1 MIFRISTLL
10 TMMAVLVLGAGCSQ
24 DTQLNSPDPNS
35 GSTVKNGTEV
45 LGPPSIPIASGTG
58 FAEGGVG
65 MVGVDSGQLTI
76 EVPAGSQVAQALL
89 YWAGGATIGVGDDEI
104 SLDGTLIQGELI
116 GGPVEFFGDY
126 EFFAY
131 RADIT
136 DLELVDAGTNTFTV
150 ADFDFTGESLDENNG
165 ASILVIYDDGTSA
178 AITLRDGLDMA
189 YFGFEPTFDAT
200 VPQVFSVD
208 PAGVD
213 RDAELVMI
221 AASVGANRPSVIMV
235 STSVGVQ
242 LFDDVLGSFD
252 GLTWDSLILT
262 VEVPAGVDEISV
274 QVISFNDNDEDD
286 DDDEDEDPQGASLG
300 WVTAGLALQPAD
312 GDTYV
317 ISGSVFVDADD
328 DGEFGTLE
336 SGIGEVVVE
345 LLDDDGLVATAM
357 TDFDGHYMFSAPA
370 GSYTLNINLDDY
382 PDDFNATLATSFDP
396 ATALSQPVTIGPDSP
411 ANDFGFKPLAEQL
424 TMELENGDLTSD
436 GLPIQIWTKLFRR
449 ALIEEQ
455 SERRGNGHGGGQG
468 GGHGQGGG
476 WGHGENYFNGEELLE
491 FTGLIEGLYLE
502 NPYQFTDGEEL
513 REVYDI
519 LKNRPTND
527 EEGLFRELLVTQLNF
542 VAGLGIIEQAD
553 LVGVLISWGE
563 TLLASGDEAKDKSRQ
578 GDITFALELFEAINT
593 GGGGE
598 VDE

>member
-10 TMMAVLVLGAGCSQ
+10 TIMAVLVLGAGCSQ
-24 DTQLNSPDPNS
+24 DPQLNSPDANS

-45 LGPPSIPIASGTG
+45 LGPPSIAIASGTG

-65 MVGVDSGQLTI
+65 MVGVDSAELSI
-76 EVPAGSQVAQALL
+76 EVPVGSQVAQALL
-89 YWAGGATIGVGDDEI
+89 YWAGGSTSAAGDDTI
-104 SLDGTLIQGELI
+104 SLNNILIEGELI

-136 DLELVDAGTNTFTV
+136 NLGLVNAGTNTFTV
-150 ADFDFTGESLDENNG
+150 AGFDFTETPLDENNG

-189 YFGFEPTFDAT
+189 YFGFYPTLDAT

-213 RDAELVMI
+213 REAELVMI
-221 AASVGANRPSVIMV
+221 AASVGENRPSVIKV
-235 STSVGVQ
+235 STSEGDQ

-262 VEVPAGVDEISV
+262 VDVPAGVDELSV
-274 QVISFNDNDEDD
+274 QVISF
-286 DDDEDEDPQGASLG
+286 DDEDLQGASLG
-300 WVTAGLALQPAD
+300 WVTAGLALLPAD
-312 GDTYV
+312 VDTYV

-345 LLDDDGLVATAM
+345 LLDGDGLVATAM
-357 TDFDGHYMFSAPA
+357 TDFDGYYMFSAPA

-396 ATALSQPVTIGPDSP
+396 ATALSLPVTIGPDSP

-424 TMELENGDLTSD
+424 AMELENGDLTSD
-436 GLPIQIWTKLFRR
+436 GLPVQIWTKLFRR

-455 SERRGNGHGGGQG
+455 SERRGNGHGGGHG
-468 GGHGQGGG
+468 GGNGQGGG

-491 FTGLIEGLYLE
+491 FTDLIEGLYLE
-502 NPYQFTDGEEL
+502 DPYQFTDGEEL

-527 EEGLFRELLVTQLNF
+527 EERLFRELLVTQLNF

-563 TLLASGDEAKDKSRQ
+563 SLLASGEEAKDKSRQ
-578 GDITFALELFEAINT
+578 GDITFAFELFEAMNT
-593 GGGGE
+593 GGGGD

>member
-1 MIFRISTLL
+1 MIFRMTTLL
-10 TMMAVLVLGAGCSQ
+10 TILAALVLGAGCSQ
-24 DTQLNSPDPNS
+24 DPQLTSPDEHN
-35 GSTVKNGTEV
+35 GAGIKNGTEV

-65 MVGVDSGQLTI
+65 MVGVDTGELMI
-76 EVPAGSQVAQALL
+76 EVPAESQVAQALL
-89 YWAGGATIGVGDDEI
+89 YWAGGATIGIGDDEI

-116 GGPVEFFGDY
+116 GGPVAFFGNY

-136 DLELVDAGTNTFTV
+136 NLGLVGAGTNTFTV
-150 ADFDFTGESLDENNG
+150 ADFDFTGSTVDENNG

-178 AITLRDGLDMA
+178 TITLRDGLDMA
-189 YFGFEPTFDAT
+189 YFGFEPTLDAT

-208 PAGVD
+208 PADVG
-213 RDAELVMI
+213 REAELVMI
-221 AASVGANRPSVIMV
+221 AASVGENRPSVIKV
-235 STSVGVQ
+235 STSEGDQ

-262 VEVPAGVDEISV
+262 VDVPAGVDELSV
-274 QVISFNDNDEDD
+274 QVISF
-286 DDDEDEDPQGASLG
+286 DDEELQGASLG

-312 GDTYV
+312 VDTYV

-345 LLDDDGLVATAM
+345 LLDGDGLVATAM

-370 GSYTLNINLDDY
+370 GAYTLNINLDDY

-396 ATALSQPVTIGPDSP
+396 ATALSLPVTIGPDSP

-436 GLPIQIWTKLFRR
+436 GLPVQIWTKLFRR

-455 SERRGNGHGGGQG
+455 SERQPDGHGGD
-468 GGHGQGGG
+468 HGQGGG

-491 FTGLIEGLYLE
+491 FTGLIEGLYLVD
-502 NPYQFTDGEEL
+502 PYQFTDGEEL

-527 EEGLFRELLVTQLNF
+527 EERLFRELLVTQLNF

-578 GDITFALELFEAINT
+578 GDITFAYELFEAMNT
-593 GGGGE
+593 GGGGD